1 MESEQIMKAVRQPGT
16 WLYPVPPVLVS
27 CQSTGS
33 PNIITLAWA
42 GVACS
47 DPVIISLG
55 IRPERYS
62 YAIIKESGGFV
73 VNMPM
78 ASQMEMVDTCGT
90 LSGRDH
96 DKFERCGFTALPGTF
111 GPAPLIA
118 ECPVNL
124 ECKVTEV
131 IPLGSHD
138 LFLGEVLRIH
148 YNEEYAVN
156 GRLDLPAADPMIYGF
171 GNYYR
176 LGELVGRQGDSRRSK
191 R

>member
-1 MESEQIMKAVRQPGT
+1 MESEHSMKIARQPGT

-27 CQSTGS
+27 CQSMGP

-55 IRPERYS
+55 IRPERHS
-62 YAIIKESGGFV
+62 YGIIKESDGFV

-78 ASQMEMVDTCGT
+78 ASQMEQVDICGT
-90 LSGRDH
+90 VSGRDH
-96 DKFERCGFTALPGTF
+96 DKFEKCGFTALPGNLIR
-111 GPAPLIA
+111 APLIA

-124 ECKVTEV
+124 ECRVTQV
-131 IPLGSHD
+131 IPLGSHE
-138 LFLGEVLRIH
+138 LFLGEVVWVH
-148 YNEEYAVN
+148 YSEEYAVN
-156 GRLDLPAADPMIYGF
+156 GRLDLPAADPMIYSF

-176 LGELVGRQGDSRRSK
+176 LGERLGRHGESLR
-191 R
+191 

>member
-1 MESEQIMKAVRQPGT
+1 MKITRQPGT

-27 CQSTGS
+27 CQSGG
-33 PNIITLAWA
+33 PANIITLAWA

-47 DPVIISLG
+47 DPATISLG
-55 IRPERYS
+55 IRRERHS
-62 YAIIKESGGFV
+62 YGIIKESGGFV

-78 ASQMEMVDTCGT
+78 ASQVEMVDTCGT

-96 DKFERCGFTALPGTF
+96 DKFELCGFTALPGRHGT
-111 GPAPLIA
+111 APLIS

-124 ECKVTEV
+124 ECRVTKV

-138 LFLGEVLRIH
+138 LFLGEVVCVH
-148 YNEEYAVN
+148 HSEEYAVN
-156 GRLDLPAADPMIYGF
+156 GRLDLPATDPMVYGF

-176 LGELVGRQGDSRRSK
+176 LGERLGRHGESRR
-191 R
+191 